1 MTKPLPEYRVLPVK
15 HKAHVY
21 CVIISKDDWRKVK
34 KHAWHIHHSAGS
46 GKRVGQ
52 PYVRANVG
60 KKKVYLHRYITGC
73 DDTLMHVDHRNRQTL
88 DCRRENLEVVTH
100 EENMKRRRKLRKR
113 VVDKKQITFTL
124 PHLQPENHSISFAE
138 RLRP

>member
-1 MTKPLPEYRVLPVK
+1 MKLLPIK
-15 HKAHVY
+15 HKNVVY
-21 CVIISKDDWRKVK
+21 VAIISKDDWRKVK

-52 PYVRANVG
+52 PYARANIG
-60 KKKVYLHRYITGC
+60 KKKVYLHRFITGC
-73 DDTLMHVDHRNRQTL
+73 DDSLMHVDHRNRQTL

-100 EENMKRRRKLRKR
+100 EENMKRRRKLKKK
-113 VVDKKQITFTL
+113 VVDKNQVVLEL
-124 PHLQPENHSISFAE
+124 PIGAGKTSSVPFVE